1 MINRMTKLEFFF
13 FLLTLKRSKNKT
25 SKSEDTSTSSSSAYS
40 STSKEAQTKFGNAKA
55 ISSDQYFGGKRDS
68 DVREL
73 NDLLY
78 NL

>member
-1 MINRMTKLEFFF
+1 MLFFINF
-13 FLLTLKRSKNKT
+13 KRSKNKT
-25 SKSEDTSTSSSSAYS
+25 SKSEDTSTSSSYS

-55 ISSDQYFGGKRDS
+55 ISSDEYFGGKRDS

-73 NDLLY
+73 NDLLF